1 MALAYFTVL
10 MPLGVRTLAGVVL
23 QIDKSLEECA
33 RVCGAS
39 WGYRM
44 RTVTLPL
51 LRPGIMAVWPHM
63 SVAENVA
70 YGLRVR
76 KLTKVQIAEAV
87 ERALDLVQM
96 RALADRSPG
105 HYKAPEQSHSP
116 SLVNLGAWA
125 PSGCVT
131 VRCAAPSSG

>member
-1 MALAYFTVL
+1 VPTEKR
-10 MPLGVRTLAGVVL
+10 GVSMVF
-23 QIDKSLEECA
+23 QS
-33 RVCGAS
+33 
-39 WGYRM
+39 Y
-44 RTVTLPL
+44 
-51 LRPGIMAVWPHM
+51 AVWPHM

-76 KLTKVQIAEAV
+76 KLTKMQIAEAV

-131 VRCAAPSSG
+131 VRCAAPSSGARQSDVKRGAAVPVRRQRA